1 MTEADI
7 PAVVAIDRRSFPVP
21 WSERSYRFEL
31 LENPAALL
39 LVAEAT
45 GDPGRLVVGYVGLWL
60 LGEEAHISTLAVDPG
75 YRRRGIGR
83 QLLQAALDR
92 ATAAGAQAVT
102 LEVRVSNAPAIAL
115 YRSFG
120 FRQVGVRRGYYR
132 DNREDALLMT
142 WYREEAAQEPRGG
155 ER

>member
-45 GDPGRLVVGYVGLWL
+45 AEPGRPVVGYVGLWL
-60 LGEEAHISTLAVDPG
+60 LGEEAHISTLAVDPA

-83 QLLQAALDR
+83 RLLRAALER
-92 ATAAGAQAVT
+92 AAAAGAQAVT
-102 LEVRVSNAPAIAL
+102 LEVRVSNAAAIAL

-120 FRQVGVRRGYYR
+120 FQEVGVRRGYYR
-132 DNREDALLMT
+132 DNGEDALLMT
-142 WYREEAAQEPRGG
+142 WYREKAAQEPQGG